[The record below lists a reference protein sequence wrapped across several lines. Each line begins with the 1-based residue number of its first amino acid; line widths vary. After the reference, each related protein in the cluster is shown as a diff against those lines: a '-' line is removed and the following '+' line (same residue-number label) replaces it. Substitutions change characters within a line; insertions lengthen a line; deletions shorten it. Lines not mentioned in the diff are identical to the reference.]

1 MRPTEAGL
9 ELLDALRQDDVAA
22 LMNQHAKAPAPPS
35 RPRPP
40 RYGPRKP
47 TPAERKTAFYSVL
60 SVRRIV
66 ITPQVCATL
75 DVLLRAET
83 SDPKGIDINE
93 ICVRCPMT
101 RNTIYPIL
109 SKLVSARWVNRRPE
123 TPQSRRSRAGPGKGG
138 PPHMRYSLTSNGH
151 SAAVHELT
159 ERAPAPGS

>member
-1 MRPTEAGL
+1 MAT
-9 ELLDALRQDDVAA
+9 
-22 LMNQHAKAPAPPS
+22 
-35 RPRPP
+35 RPP
-40 RYGPRKP
+40 GVHSRHGIL
-47 TPAERKTAFYSVL
+47 TIVL

-123 TPQSRRSRAGPGKGG
+123 TPQSQKKRAGPGKGG
-138 PPHMRYSLTSNGH
+138 PPHMRTPSPARGTAPRYTR
-151 SAAVHELT
+151 LT